1 MYTVQRKRHNF
12 KLSLFSTIFPSPTT
26 EHRLTSSVQI
36 HRAIVT
42 KSISC
47 VLAFPLLSLSTMSN
61 CFENLWKGEVR
72 GRYSQRYSL
81 ASSNLFPHFLYKHG
95 MRIKFPKGQLKTFM
109 LISDPK
115 PPFGIENRFE
125 LYKPPR

>member
-26 EHRLTSSVQI
+26 EHRLTSSVEI

-42 KSISC
+42 KSISH

-61 CFENLWKGEVR
+61 CFENLWKDEVR
-72 GRYSQRYSL
+72 GRVFTKIQFSL
-81 ASSNLFPHFLYKHG
+81 FKLVSPFPL
-95 MRIKFPKGQLKTFM
+95 QTWN
-109 LISDPK
+109 
-115 PPFGIENRFE
+115 ENQI
-125 LYKPPR
+125 PQGAT